1 MNEHPLT
8 AWRKAHGRTLA
19 ALAAEAGCATSHLSQ
34 IENRKTNP
42 SLALIARLTAITGGA
57 LSAADFLPPQP
68 AAAASATVQVG
79 QVRFGNGLP
88 LALIAGPCALESRY
102 HALEMAR
109 ALREIADRVGIGLVF
124 KTSFDKA
131 NRTSAK
137 SARGIGLDAALPIFA
152 EIREKVGIPVLTDVH
167 EPSQCARVAE
177 VVDVLQIPA
186 FLCRQTD
193 LIVAAAHTGRAINIK
208 KGQFLAPWDM
218 SNVVAKVTG
227 AGNRNVLVTERGV
240 SFGYNTLVSDMR
252 ALPILARTGAPV
264 IFDATHSV
272 QQPGGQGTSSGG
284 EREFVPVLA
293 RAAVA
298 VGVAGVF
305 IETHQDP
312 DKAPSDGPNM
322 IPLKEM
328 EPLLRRL
335 VAFDRVAK
343 GLA

>member
-1 MNEHPLT
+1 VDQ
-8 AWRKAHGRTLA
+8 G
-19 ALAAEAGCATSHLSQ
+19 
-34 IENRKTNP
+34 
-42 SLALIARLTAITGGA
+42 LI
-57 LSAADFLPPQP
+57 PN
-68 AAAASATVQVG
+68 ATVTVG
-79 QVRFGNGLP
+79 AVRFGNALP
-88 LALIAGPCALESRY
+88 LTLIAGPCQLESRG
-102 HALEMAR
+102 HALEMAS
-109 ALREIADRVGIGLVF
+109 ALKEIAGRVGIGFVY

-137 SARGIGLDAALPIFA
+137 SARGIGLDAALPIFV
-152 EIREKVGIPVLTDVH
+152 EIRDTLKIPVLTDVH
-167 EPSQCARVAE
+167 DVEQCARVAQA
-177 VVDVLQIPA
+177 VDVLQIPA

-193 LIVAAAHTGRAINIK
+193 LLMAAAKTGRVVNVK

-218 SNVVAKVTG
+218 QNVVAKITA
-227 AGNRNVLVTERGV
+227 AGNTNVMVTERGV

-252 ALPILARTGAPV
+252 ALPILKRTTQAPV

-312 DKAPSDGPNM
+312 DKALSDGPNM
-322 IPLKEM
+322 TPLKEM
-328 EPLLRRL
+328 EPLLRML
-335 VAFDRVAK
+335 VEFDRLAK
-343 GLA
+343 R